1 MTRSKPTGFG
11 LRLREARREVGL
23 SQEDLAEAAN
33 LSRDAVVRLE
43 RGERTARIDTA
54 MSLAEALGVSPAYL
68 IGDTNT
74 DERLAR
80 LGGVLQS
87 ADEEIY
93 AVVTAGARELIR
105 LRKK

>member
-1 MTRSKPTGFG
+1 M
-11 LRLREARREVGL
+11 REARREVGL

-54 MSLAEALGVSPAYL
+54 MALAEALGVTPAYL
-68 IGDTNT
+68 IGDNST

-80 LGGVLQS
+80 LGAVLQH
-87 ADEEIY
+87 ADEETY
-93 AVVTAGARELIR
+93 AVVTAVARELVR
-105 LRKK
+105 LRKR